1 MGEGADSTHLRKLF
15 QCCELHG
22 NCPVTKL
29 VCVLFLLLQQEKR
42 LFTNFHRQLFC
53 WLDKWVD
60 LTMEDIRR
68 MEEETKRQLDEV
80 SGKAGQVWDVWEAA
94 SAERKGCCIVR
105 AWCELCSCYLGHAVC
120 AVNDWPWVHR
130 AGISS
135 WSLWNSL
142 SVCCWGSKCIEPQVM
157 RGWVA
162 MIHLLP
168 QYLLFAFTQSWMVD
182 FVLISCQK
190 PVE

>member
-1 MGEGADSTHLRKLF
+1 MERWARELILQCTHLWKLL
-15 QCCELHG
+15 QCLELHG

-80 SGKAGQVWDVWEAA
+80 SGKAGQVWVVWGAA
-94 SAERKGCCIVR
+94 SLQHSRELWIVLLLFRSCCVCFEWL
-105 AWCELCSCYLGHAVC
+105 AMNPSC
-120 AVNDWPWVHR
+120 W
-130 AGISS
+130 
-135 WSLWNSL
+135 
-142 SVCCWGSKCIEPQVM
+142 
-157 RGWVA
+157 
-162 MIHLLP
+162 HLLLIIMEFSFC
-168 QYLLFAFTQSWMVD
+168 LLLSQ
-182 FVLISCQK
+182 
-190 PVE
+190 